1 MELRNDRIY
10 LTTGETYNFFKNI
23 KDYWIVKILDRDEDR
38 YTVEILKRVG
48 PDQKYREGEKGF
60 IGIRSNMFSTYQI
73 TKYHKANIDE
83 SIDPEVEDLIAHV
96 QKQFEI
102 NKLQELIDLALQN
115 RQVEAFMEFSKQL
128 NKLKGVL
135 V

>member
-1 MELRNDRIY
+1 MKLQV
-10 LTTGETYNFFKNI
+10 GETYNFFKNVE
-23 KDYWIVKILDRDEDR
+23 DYWIVKVIRIDDDR
-38 YTVEILKRVG
+38 YWVKILKRVG
-48 PDQKYREGEKGF
+48 PDQKYREGETGF
-60 IGIRSNMFSTYQI
+60 IWSQGSMFSTYQI

>member
-1 MELRNDRIY
+1 MKLQV
-10 LTTGETYNFFKNI
+10 GETYNFFKNVE
-23 KDYWIVKILDRDEDR
+23 DYWIVKVIRIDDDR
-38 YTVEILKRVG
+38 YWVKILKRVG
-48 PDQKYREGEKGF
+48 PDQKYREGETGF
-60 IGIRSNMFSTYQI
+60 IWSQGSMFSTYQI

-102 NKLQELIDLALQN
+102 NKLEGWIDDSLRLGN
-115 RQVEAFMEFSKQL
+115 KKAFMVFTAKL

>member
-10 LTTGETYNFFKNI
+10 LTTGETYNFFKNA

-102 NKLQELIDLALQN
+102 NKLEGWIDDSLRLGN
-115 RQVEAFMEFSKQL
+115 KKAFMVFTAKL